1 MNSSQEI
8 TTQIARLIQRHVDMS
23 GLHQPQQLLA
33 SIESTI
39 KNATHQTSTA
49 PPPPPPPP
57 HVTPSTTAIP
67 PPPKLVMPTPLTPQ
81 NSIRHQEFPP
91 SLRRSDSSA
100 SFNSSASLRRSDS
113 SASLRRS
120 DSATSFSSSSSGRNV
135 ARRLPL
141 SLDDEAG
148 FDLCFQ
154 TCRRQ
159 RRRSDKTTPKMKV
172 AVKIVTKPVLRLL
185 DDPYLSAKNSNL
197 FKRKF
202 KKGGKKNRKL
212 RKKNAE
218 IVGTLFKVL
227 VVPTLK
233 ILFTREYTSAKNQ
246 EPGLSPF
253 EFRQRLFNAALKVVR
268 KRRANHVQS
277 WRLNNCPKPLIY
289 SDANHRL
296 PDDLFDQKDNHDSDT
311 DVYDSTHD
319 GTEEDFEESQ
329 CPIPL
334 SQPVDFSEDDICDED
349 ASPAAAAASAV
360 VSPSLPPPPVNMF
373 RVKTKCCAC
382 GAEVDFN
389 SGFPQDKENDWSDKK
404 VRCEA
409 CWDKHVQNTMLK
421 EIEDPA
427 KRKKKLNEILKNNN
441 KKRKQSNSEEAV
453 GNSNSKTVEKS
464 TRKRRRLT
472 QCKWCNSTTHKT
484 KRSKKCPFNPRNK
497 QAAQPPAPQPP
508 KPQQQPP
515 APQQQPPAP
524 QQQTPAPPPPQRRG
538 PGPAT
543 PPIPVRCRLNIG
555 DNCLAQF
562 KGGWYRAQV
571 FDFDDPSGTYSVYF
585 PSDGMTKTRVRPQAL
600 RAPSTTSASRRE
612 FQDKEFY
619 FDGDTDLPPG
629 RWKVR
634 RIIHKKNTF
643 MCGRLTGEGNVNM
656 DEFDIGYVMRQVKKE
671 QEGFRENG
679 PRWIPPG
686 L

>member
-1 MNSSQEI
+1 MDRDKQNDWAQTVRFVSVFFPFNGIFFRYFFFQRNLLTELYICNVKHTLTLLYFLSAMNSSQEI

-148 FDLCFQ
+148 FDSCFQ

-373 RVKTKCCAC
+373 RVKTKCC
-382 GAEVDFN
+382 ERL
-389 SGFPQDKENDWSDKK
+389 
-404 VRCEA
+404 RC
-409 CWDKHVQNTMLK
+409 
-421 EIEDPA
+421 
-427 KRKKKLNEILKNNN
+427 
-441 KKRKQSNSEEAV
+441 
-453 GNSNSKTVEKS
+453 
-464 TRKRRRLT
+464 
-472 QCKWCNSTTHKT
+472 
-484 KRSKKCPFNPRNK
+484 
-497 QAAQPPAPQPP
+497 
-508 KPQQQPP
+508 
-515 APQQQPPAP
+515 
-524 QQQTPAPPPPQRRG
+524 
-538 PGPAT
+538 
-543 PPIPVRCRLNIG
+543 
-555 DNCLAQF
+555 
-562 KGGWYRAQV
+562 
-571 FDFDDPSGTYSVYF
+571 
-585 PSDGMTKTRVRPQAL
+585 
-600 RAPSTTSASRRE
+600 
-612 FQDKEFY
+612 
-619 FDGDTDLPPG
+619 
-629 RWKVR
+629 
-634 RIIHKKNTF
+634 
-643 MCGRLTGEGNVNM
+643 
-656 DEFDIGYVMRQVKKE
+656 
-671 QEGFRENG
+671 
-679 PRWIPPG
+679 
-686 L
+686 